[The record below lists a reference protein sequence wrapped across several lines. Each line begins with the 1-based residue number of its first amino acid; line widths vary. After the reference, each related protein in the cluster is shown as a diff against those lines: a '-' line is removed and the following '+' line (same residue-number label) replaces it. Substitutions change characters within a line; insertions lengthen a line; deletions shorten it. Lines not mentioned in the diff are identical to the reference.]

1 MVVDG
6 YPLVLFGVTLLALA
20 FAIQRIQ
27 GKMRE
32 LTNAIDLGF
41 KSIED
46 GITQNVKGALTQ
58 ASDSVD
64 RYNMTLEDGIVVK
77 VLGSPGS
84 EGILSRGLGMMDFAR
99 DICVEMSLDID
110 KGRNFLAKDIR
121 GTTAK
126 METVLKDTAKPL
138 NDAGGWF
145 YTIGDGIN
153 IDVLGEKPLRPLAQP
168 FYDIGSTCTTIGQHC
183 TDAKEDLEDADKKI
197 IDAEVHLLQLSRKV
211 RGYGPQIT
219 QMKNDLDTL
228 VTDGINDSMDDVKNV
243 TKSVKLIFTS
253 VSDGAD
259 TVVDNLKK
267 ANTTID
273 SQINGIF
280 RKQQVAALVAAGIA
294 AIAAG
299 VAIGL

>member
-1 MVVDG
+1 MDG
-6 YPLVLFGVTLLALA
+6 YPLILLGVTLLVLA
-20 FAIQRIQ
+20 YSIQKIQ
-27 GKMRE
+27 GKMKE

-64 RYNMTLEDGIVVK
+64 QYYTTLENGIAVK
-77 VLGSPGS
+77 VLGSNGS
-84 EGILSRGLGMMDFAR
+84 EGILDRGLGMMDFAR
-99 DICVEMSLDID
+99 DICVEMSYDID
-110 KGRNFLAKDIR
+110 KGRDFLAKDIR

-145 YTIGDGIN
+145 NTIGDGIN
-153 IDVLGEKPLRPLAQP
+153 IDVLGEKPLKPLAQP
-168 FYDIGSTCTTIGQHC
+168 FYDLGGTCTTIGQHC

-197 IDAEVHLLQLSRKV
+197 VDAETHLLQLSRKV
-211 RGYGPQIT
+211 RGYGPQIN

-228 VTDGINDSMDDVKNV
+228 VTDGINDSMDDVKSV
-243 TKSVKLIFTS
+243 TKNVKLIFS
-253 VSDGAD
+253 AVSDGAD

-280 RKQQVAALVAAGIA
+280 RKQHITALVAAGIA